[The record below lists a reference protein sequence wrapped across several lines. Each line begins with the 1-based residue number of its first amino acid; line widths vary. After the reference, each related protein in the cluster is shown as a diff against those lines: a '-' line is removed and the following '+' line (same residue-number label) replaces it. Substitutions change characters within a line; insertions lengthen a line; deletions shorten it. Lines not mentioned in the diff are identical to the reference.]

1 MFTVGKHHF
10 PANRGARAIV
20 AASGALL
27 LFLVAGCSSSGGSS
41 TEGPSDSAAAAQAVD
56 AAQARLK
63 PYLSKNDDL
72 EVDIPLT
79 RAPEK
84 GKRVSLLYPNIPA
97 GEVFASPFPDAAAA
111 LGWELDRSPFDSTD
125 PQGMTNGIIRAV
137 SEKYDFIV
145 AQGANAETIG
155 PGLAAAKK
163 AGIQVFLAGG
173 YGDVNEEKGIYGN
186 SFQKDVLSSN
196 LALLDKMI
204 VDSGGNGSVLLVN
217 APDFPPLKPVG
228 AAAQE
233 RIGKECPECSITL
246 LGISAADL
254 SGDIASNI
262 VATVR
267 QNPEIKYVVAA
278 FTDLSRGLPQAL
290 KAAGLDDVKVYVVQP
305 DDATVHLIEKGDID
319 AGALPPKRTFGWA
332 TVDMMARYSV
342 GMPVLQDEVGEFN
355 LWIWTP
361 ETMPKGQTSWDPTDY
376 QERYKKLWQVS

>member
-1 MFTVGKHHF
+1 MGEGDPGRSMTVEF
-10 PANRGARAIV
+10 YGA
-20 AASGALL
+20 
-27 LFLVAGCSSSGGSS
+27 
-41 TEGPSDSAAAAQAVD
+41 
-56 AAQARLK
+56 AR
-63 PYLSKNDDL
+63 
-72 EVDIPLT
+72 ELT
-79 RAPEK
+79 RAHGSVLLVDSIQAGLRAHGVLSIIDYPGFEK
-84 GKRVSLLYPNIPA
+84 FDAPDMETYSKALNAGQYPLSVVAVTPRAAELY
-97 GEVFASPFPDAAAA
+97 
-111 LGWELDRSPFDSTD
+111 
-125 PQGMTNGIIRAV
+125 
-137 SEKYDFIV
+137 K
-145 AQGANAETIG
+145 
-155 PGLAAAKK
+155 
-163 AGIQVFLAGG
+163 
-173 YGDVNEEKGIYGN
+173 KGIYGN
-186 SFQKDVLSSN
+186 SFQKDVSSSN

-233 RIGKECPECSITL
+233 RIGRECPECSITL